1 MKILIRAG
9 LSTLAFGA
17 LLVVAAC
24 GPPNDPELVALAYV
38 RASNGG
44 DADAAVQLLDIEQI
58 AARVEQ
64 QIVVVDSSG
73 REDFLEDSIETLL
86 WGLFR
91 ETPPVDYAYDATPAE
106 VEGDTAQVS
115 VTRTD
120 VDGKSDIV
128 VVDLRDTDD
137 GWRVSGE
144 SLDDLVRVVVQ
155 RLQERYQGG

>member
-9 LSTLAFGA
+9 LSTLVLCA
-17 LLVVAAC
+17 LLAVAAC

-38 RASNGG
+38 RASNSG
-44 DADAAVQLLDIEQI
+44 DADGAVQLLDIEQI
-58 AARVEQ
+58 ATRVEQ
-64 QIVVVDSSG
+64 EIVVVDSSG

-91 ETPPVDYAYDATPAE
+91 ETPPVDYVYDATPAE
-106 VEGDTAQVS
+106 VDGDTAQVS

-120 VDGKSDIV
+120 IDGKSDV
-128 VVDLRDTDD
+128 VVVHLRDTED

-144 SLDDLVRVVVQ
+144 SLDDLVHIVVQ